1 MLQTRILDCESAD
14 ELQEKLDTKLEKLY
28 TCGIEVK
35 DIKYFLLPETNYNCP
50 SYSAMIVIED

>member
-14 ELQEKLDTKLEKLY
+14 ELQEKLNTKLEKLY

-35 DIKYFLLPETNYNCP
+35 DIKYFLLPETSYSLS

>member
-1 MLQTRILDCESAD
+1 MLQTRILDCDLAD
-14 ELQEKLDTKLEKLY
+14 ELQEKLNTKLEKLY

-35 DIKYFLLPETNYNCP
+35 DIKYFLLPETSYSLP